1 MLQTHL
7 KLDQSQTVL
16 KLILFK
22 ILTCL
27 MQATGTDRAAGYGM
41 MLVSALIFV
50 YYTIWVIFLVS
61 CYPLCK
67 FKLIRH
73 TLTLVKLNISIPF
86 VWLTEVFWCH
96 RDISRTEIFYITW
109 GKQLWSISQQLK
121 ILLDFCFDISVTMEG
136 REDNGRDFKT
146 TDSGILPYGTLSK
159 AITLF

>member
-67 FKLIRH
+67 F
-73 TLTLVKLNISIPF
+73 ISF
-86 VWLTEVFWCH
+86 SDRL
-96 RDISRTEIFYITW
+96 
-109 GKQLWSISQQLK
+109 
-121 ILLDFCFDISVTMEG
+121 
-136 REDNGRDFKT
+136 
-146 TDSGILPYGTLSK
+146 
-159 AITLF
+159 